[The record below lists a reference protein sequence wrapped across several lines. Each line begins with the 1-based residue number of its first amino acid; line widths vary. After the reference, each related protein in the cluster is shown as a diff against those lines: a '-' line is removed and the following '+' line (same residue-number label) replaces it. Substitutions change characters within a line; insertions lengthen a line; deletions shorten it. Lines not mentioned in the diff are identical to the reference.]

1 MEGIVPKAILAR
13 SAKQPSGFLGQE
25 AHWLKGP
32 LKRLIE
38 RPMTFDGI
46 DIINEREVRRVVRD

>member
-13 SAKQPSGFLGQE
+13 SAKQPFVGQE
-25 AHWLKGP
+25 ASWLKGP

-46 DIINEREVRRVVRD
+46 DSINETRGAAGRARL